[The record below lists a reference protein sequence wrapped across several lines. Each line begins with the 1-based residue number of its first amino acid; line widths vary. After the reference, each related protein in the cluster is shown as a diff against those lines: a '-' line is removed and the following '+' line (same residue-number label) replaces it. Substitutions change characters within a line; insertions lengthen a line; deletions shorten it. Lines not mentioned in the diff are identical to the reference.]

1 MTQSIISLIRKIPVK
16 HLVNSP
22 DIEGK
27 GRVDNTSDYVRV
39 EEIRYLIIRKELNM
53 TEYPDLN
60 EDFASAELR
69 YQIRERYLSSVKI
82 GMNTAVIRTTSAVE
96 LMDHG

>member
-1 MTQSIISLIRKIPVK
+1 
-16 HLVNSP
+16 
-22 DIEGK
+22 
-27 GRVDNTSDYVRV
+27 
-39 EEIRYLIIRKELNM
+39 M

-69 YQIRERYLSSVKI
+69 YQVREGYLSSVKI
-82 GMNTAVIRTTSAVE
+82 GMNTAVIRTTGAVE